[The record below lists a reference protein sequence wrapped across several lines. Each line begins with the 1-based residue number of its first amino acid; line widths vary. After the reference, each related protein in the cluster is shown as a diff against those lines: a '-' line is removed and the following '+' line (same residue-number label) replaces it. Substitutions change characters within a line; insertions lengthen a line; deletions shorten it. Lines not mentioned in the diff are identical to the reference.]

1 MLLNGVSY
9 LYTILM
15 VSLRLLH
22 KLLNS
27 QVKEYNDCAKA
38 IIFFLDPVDVSVIFQ
53 SRMTFSAHRY
63 KVFFQLKLVGHA
75 SW

>member
-27 QVKEYNDCAKA
+27 QVKEYNDCVKV
-38 IIFFLDPVDVSVIFQ
+38 IIFLLDPVDVSVIFQ
-53 SRMTFSAHRY
+53 SRMTFSA
-63 KVFFQLKLVGHA
+63 
-75 SW
+75 